1 MIKVVLINLIVMF
14 LWYIRKFMKVEEY
27 INGGYSNIYEP
38 YRATALRPNYEFRIN
53 NSYYHINS
61 LGFRSKELIEPK
73 APEVFRV
80 FRVFSLIRSDMMRKY
95 DATGSP

>member
-1 MIKVVLINLIVMF
+1 MVYQKIYESRRVYQGRV
-14 LWYIRKFMKVEEY
+14 
-27 INGGYSNIYEP
+27 SNIYEP
-38 YRATALRPNYEFRIN
+38 YTATALRPNYEFRIN

-80 FRVFSLIRSDMMRKY
+80 FSLIRSDMVGKY